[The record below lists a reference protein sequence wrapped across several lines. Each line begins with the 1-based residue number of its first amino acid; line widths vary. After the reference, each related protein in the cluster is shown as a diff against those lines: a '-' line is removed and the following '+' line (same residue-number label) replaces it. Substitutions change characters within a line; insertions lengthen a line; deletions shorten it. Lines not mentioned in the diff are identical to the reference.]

1 VRKQSLRNRLGS
13 GAFTTDAA
21 GELDVLWHDGDA
33 LGVDGAKVGVF
44 EETNEVGLGGFLE
57 GEDSGAL
64 ETEVVLELGG
74 NLADESLEGELAD
87 EELGGLL
94 ETSDLA
100 ESDGAWSE
108 AVGLLDTTSG
118 GGLLDGGLV
127 GDVLSGG
134 LAAGV
139 LASSVL
145 GTSHLTKVYY
155 LIGWRLL

>member
-1 VRKQSLRNRLGS
+1 LKKVCLGS
-13 GAFTTDAA
+13 GALTTDAA
-21 GELDVLWHDGDA
+21 GELDVLWHDGHT

-44 EETNEVGLGGFLE
+44 EEADQVSFSGFLE
-57 GEDSGAL
+57 SEDSGAL
-64 ETEVVLELGG
+64 ETEVVLELRSDFT
-74 NLADESLEGELAD
+74 DESLEGELAD

-100 ESDGAWSE
+100 ESDGAGSE

-134 LAAGV
+134 LATGV

-145 GTSHLTKVYY
+145 CACH
-155 LIGWRLL
+155 IMF